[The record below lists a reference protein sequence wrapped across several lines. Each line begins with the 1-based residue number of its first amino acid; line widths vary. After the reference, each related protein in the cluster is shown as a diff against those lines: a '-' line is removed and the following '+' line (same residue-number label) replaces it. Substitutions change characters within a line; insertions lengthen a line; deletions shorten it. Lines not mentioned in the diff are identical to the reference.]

1 MGMIYR
7 FKLFSLSSSKILN
20 KISLSVVLYLSRS
33 ICKRKKDNS
42 SHIMIALRRDERTLS
57 IPNILGLLDD
67 NKDIDKSIM
76 EMITRTP
83 SITFQP
89 EVK

>member
-1 MGMIYR
+1 MIKKNYK
-7 FKLFSLSSSKILN
+7 KLYYVKIE
-20 KISLSVVLYLSRS
+20 K
-33 ICKRKKDNS
+33 
-42 SHIMIALRRDERTLS
+42 RTLN

-67 NKDIDKSIM
+67 SKDIDKSII

-83 SITFQP
+83 SIIFQP